1 MILHNK
7 NACPNAGEPPSTE
20 ESRGAQF
27 LMFVGPLGG
36 TMSIGWGLFY
46 AWFGYP
52 WPVVAC
58 LLPIIIVG
66 LAMPLAIRTRASPV
80 LLATIT
86 ALCLQLA
93 VVAPLPFTGGISSF
107 IAPWL
112 LVVPYVAV
120 SGGARRV
127 WPFVMATTICAII
140 ALAVMESF
148 GLLPTPYVPF
158 PIAQPLMTGLSA
170 LSVMTWGILV
180 HQRAVQHAIS
190 QEQAVS
196 ASLKREV
203 DKHRKTQAHLA
214 AIQRDLIEAARNA
227 GMAEVANGV
236 LHNVGNGLTTV
247 NVGVALLAERANP
260 VPVERLNEL
269 AMLIELPDTSRTAV
283 SLYLKRVATVAC
295 EKYSAYTTAVSQLRH
310 QVEHVNTVVQAQQHF
325 ARHGGLVA
333 EITVPDL
340 LEHTL
345 LLVASRLQAISVT
358 KTAVPNVT
366 LAADRHKTMLVLLN
380 LINNAADA
388 LQGHLSPAIDIDLHA
403 DGGDLV
409 IRVADNGSGI
419 SPANLERIFH
429 HGFTTK
435 PAGHG
440 FGLHSSALAA
450 RELGGQLEVSS
461 PGVGQGATF
470 TFILPLAPLPVRAVK
485 QQSSTLDM

>member
-1 MILHNK
+1 
-7 NACPNAGEPPSTE
+7 
-20 ESRGAQF
+20 
-27 LMFVGPLGG
+27 
-36 TMSIGWGLFY
+36 
-46 AWFGYP
+46 
-52 WPVVAC
+52 
-58 LLPIIIVG
+58 
-66 LAMPLAIRTRASPV
+66 
-80 LLATIT
+80 
-86 ALCLQLA
+86 
-93 VVAPLPFTGGISSF
+93 
-107 IAPWL
+107 
-112 LVVPYVAV
+112 
-120 SGGARRV
+120 
-127 WPFVMATTICAII
+127 
-140 ALAVMESF
+140 
-148 GLLPTPYVPF
+148 
-158 PIAQPLMTGLSA
+158 
-170 LSVMTWGILV
+170 
-180 HQRAVQHAIS
+180 
-190 QEQAVS
+190 
-196 ASLKREV
+196 
-203 DKHRKTQAHLA
+203 
-214 AIQRDLIEAARNA
+214 
-227 GMAEVANGV
+227 
-236 LHNVGNGLTTV
+236 
-247 NVGVALLAERANP
+247 
-260 VPVERLNEL
+260 
-269 AMLIELPDTSRTAV
+269 MLIELPDTSRTAV